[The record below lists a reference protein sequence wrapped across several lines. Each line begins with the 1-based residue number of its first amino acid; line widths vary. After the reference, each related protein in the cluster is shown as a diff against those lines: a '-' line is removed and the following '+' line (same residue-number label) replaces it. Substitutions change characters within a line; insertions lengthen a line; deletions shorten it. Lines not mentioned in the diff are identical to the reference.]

1 MKPYSKGRV
10 RRSLFHTVF
19 FRALSQLATVGS
31 YVVLVR
37 GMTEQAFGIL
47 NLLYAVIPVISTT
60 ASLGIEQTM
69 RRYQPEYL
77 QSGNAPA
84 AAWLLRVASSTRF
97 ATNLIF
103 LGTVLL
109 LWRWVAPIFH
119 LQPYRDEFMLF
130 SLLVLLHFQAS
141 ILQISLSSHMLQGYS
156 VGMTVVLS
164 VVKLLAYL
172 VLIHFHELTLTNALL
187 ADTLG
192 YGLMYTGLRI
202 AHARYCTPRRLAPAF
217 RPDPVE
223 RRRLLRYSFY
233 NNFNDAGTLLLTAKS
248 DNFFIAALMNPLAV
262 GTYAFYVRLNEMAS
276 GLLPSRQFSNM
287 IQPLLFA
294 VPASEAED
302 KIPRYFTFMLNLTN
316 VVQLPMTTYAI
327 AFHAEIVTVLFGG
340 KFLDSSWLLPIIVGF
355 ATVGRLGD
363 PVTYVAQY
371 QEKASIILVS
381 KIFGIYNLAAILV
394 LVPLAGVYGAAIAT
408 GSAQVMK
415 TLYLWWHVRDTA
427 RWTNFRAVL
436 TMSGLIWGSCIAVC
450 IGLKSVLP
458 APSLVYLIIG
468 AVLCGLGAFLFA
480 RSPAL
485 SASDR
490 QILAKSIFTGAKRVY
505 SSGSGSFR
513 RRYADLVRRLNH
525 ERISTVDVPGRDDR
539 RLSDW
544 AWCAASRREISY
556 RAYLCPRPPL
566 GSHRRHRQQVPVGA
580 PCLLVRVRRGRSD
593 NDMRCAGQFP

>member
-1 MKPYSKGRV
+1 MKPYSPGRI
-10 RRSLFHTVF
+10 RRSLLHTVF
-19 FRALSQLATVGS
+19 FRALSQLATVAS

-37 GMTEQAFGIL
+37 GMTEQAFGVL

-109 LWRWVAPIFH
+109 LWRWIAPIFH

-164 VVKLLAYL
+164 VAKLLAYL
-172 VLIHFHELTLTNALL
+172 ALNHFHELTLTNAIL

-202 AHARYCTPRRLAPAF
+202 AHAKYSTPRRLASAF
-217 RPDPVE
+217 RPDPAE
-223 RRRLLRYSFY
+223 RRRLLRYSFF

-248 DNFFIAALMNPLAV
+248 DNLFIAALMNPVAV
-262 GTYAFYVRLNEMAS
+262 GTYSFYVRLNEMAS
-276 GLLPSRQFSNM
+276 QLLPTRQFSNV
-287 IQPLLFA
+287 IQPLFFS
-294 VPASEAED
+294 VPASEAPQ
-302 KIPRYFTFMLNLTN
+302 KIPRYFSFLLNLTN
-316 VVQLPMTTYAI
+316 VVQLPMAGYAT
-327 AFHAEIVTVLFGG
+327 AFHSEIVTTFFGG
-340 KFLDSSWLLPIIVGF
+340 KFADHSWLLPVIAWF
-355 ATVGRLGD
+355 ATVGRIGD
-363 PVTYVAQY
+363 PVTLTAQY
-371 QEKASIILVS
+371 QEKASIILLS
-381 KIFGIYNLAAILV
+381 KIFALYNLVAILA
-394 LVPLAGVYGAAIAT
+394 LVPIAGVYGAAIAT

-415 TLYLWWHVRDTA
+415 NIYLWWHVRDIA
-427 RWTNFRAVL
+427 RWGNFRAVL
-436 TMSGLIWGSCIAVC
+436 TMTVLIWGSFITVCIA
-450 IGLKSVLP
+450 LKRVLVLP
-458 APSLVYLIIG
+458 TLAHLALG
-468 AVLCGLGAFLFA
+468 ALLCGAAAIMYA

-490 QILAKSIFTGAKRVY
+490 QLLAGVFHGREARLLERLGIVRKGV
-505 SSGSGSFR
+505 SSG
-513 RRYADLVRRLNH
+513 
-525 ERISTVDVPGRDDR
+525 
-539 RLSDW
+539 
-544 AWCAASRREISY
+544 
-556 RAYLCPRPPL
+556 
-566 GSHRRHRQQVPVGA
+566 
-580 PCLLVRVRRGRSD
+580 
-593 NDMRCAGQFP
+593 